1 MTTSMSNDSSE
12 TTSLASSIIPQS
24 TPVEPATKVETPD
37 YPNMEY
43 PPVFEAETY
52 CLSDPNTLLRRRNNN
67 QSK

>member
-1 MTTSMSNDSSE
+1 MSNDSSE

-24 TPVEPATKVETPD
+24 TQTAEPTTKVETPD